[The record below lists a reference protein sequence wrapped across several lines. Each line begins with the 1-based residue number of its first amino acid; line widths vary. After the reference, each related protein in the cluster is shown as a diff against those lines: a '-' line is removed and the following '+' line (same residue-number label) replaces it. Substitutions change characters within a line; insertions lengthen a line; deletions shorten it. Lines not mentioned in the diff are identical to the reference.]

1 MLEKSLTFNVA
12 FAKDALSP
20 CNQDNTEELHAI
32 AA

>member
-12 FAKDALSP
+12 FAKDTLSRY
-20 CNQDNTEELHAI
+20 NQDDTEELRVI